1 MKACRNCHLFYRE
14 QTVTCPHCQGEIE
27 EVDLKTA
34 LKLTRQASL
43 KNTIRGKPKA
53 ELPDAYQQYH
63 IRSYLKDRSLFLDFD
78 LLKNRLKHGRRLKR
92 FFIAPVN
99 ITSVLNLPWFLFNVI
114 STNLFHM
121 NYTRFCSRCQSKI
134 NPQQHDL
141 AECNY
146 NIEYFNILDDILSGR
161 IVDTKI
167 VYQHY
172 AAEKRTEG
180 IQSAY
185 DDLFRRKVRW
195 EIFCDV
201 LSVGFSVFLWIYFA
215 VYVSYP
221 MCKVLA
227 QKIQQFDSYEVG
239 LELR

>member
-1 MKACRNCHLFYRE
+1 M
-14 QTVTCPHCQGEIE
+14 CPSCKGSTE
-27 EVDLKTA
+27 EVSLKVA
-34 LKLTRQASL
+34 LKVTRQASL
-43 KNTIRGKPKA
+43 KNSIRGKPKE

-92 FFIAPVN
+92 FLIAPIN
-99 ITSVLNLPWFLFNVI
+99 LTSALNLPWFFFNVI

-121 NYTRFCSRCQSKI
+121 HHTRFCSRCQAKI
-134 NPQQHDL
+134 IPGQHDL
-141 AECNY
+141 AKCDY
-146 NIEYFNILDDILSGR
+146 NVEYFNILDDILSGR

-172 AAEKRTEG
+172 AAERRSKGQR
-180 IQSAY
+180 SAY
-185 DDLFRRKVRW
+185 NDLFRRKVRW
-195 EIFCDV
+195 EILADIM
-201 LSVGFSVFLWIYFA
+201 SVGFSVFLWIYVA
-215 VYVSYP
+215 VYVSFP

-227 QKIQQFDSYEVG
+227 QKLQQLDSYEVG